1 MRNWRGVEKLS
12 TLSHEMGHAIEKH
25 GVEGKEKGEGQRE
38 YEADCISIM
47 LQDYLGIEITDAR
60 RRHFKHAYNQFEKE
74 MQEKYQELPLKAQ
87 KREIEREMND
97 SFEHIHRVMGKHLN
111 QIEEYM
117 KNPDIVKQRNVQ
129 NISAEHKIIGIEKN
143 IRAGK
148 GLEI

>member
-1 MRNWRGVEKLS
+1 
-12 TLSHEMGHAIEKH
+12 MGHAIEKH
-25 GVEGKEKGEGQRE
+25 GTEGKEKGEGQRE

-74 MQEKYQELPLKAQ
+74 MREKYQELPLEAQ
-87 KREIEREMND
+87 KRETERDMNA
-97 SFEHIHRVMGKHLN
+97 SFEYIHRVMGKHLN

-117 KNPDIVKQRNVQ
+117 KNPDIVQQRNVQ
-129 NISAEHKIIGIEKN
+129 NISAEQKVIGIEKN
-143 IRAGK
+143 MRAGK

>member
-1 MRNWRGVEKLS
+1 
-12 TLSHEMGHAIEKH
+12 
-25 GVEGKEKGEGQRE
+25 
-38 YEADCISIM
+38 M

-74 MQEKYQELPLKAQ
+74 MQEKYQELPLEAQ
-87 KREIEREMND
+87 KREIERGMND

-117 KNPDIVKQRNVQ
+117 KNPDIVQQRNVQ

-143 IRAGK
+143 MRAGK